1 LLATFV
7 LRAFDEFP
15 FLGYRVFGH
24 ADDMENPRNSNTLH
38 ILVNVMRERLDR
50 RGGRMP
56 KVIEEE
62 EEGGRKC
69 TVFKA
74 RKCIKLGS
82 MRWWIS
88 AVALWLGRLGEGAL

>member
-1 LLATFV
+1 
-7 LRAFDEFP
+7 
-15 FLGYRVFGH
+15 
-24 ADDMENPRNSNTLH
+24 
-38 ILVNVMRERLDR
+38 
-50 RGGRMP
+50 MP